1 MDGVNVRALLD
12 RTPIASVGLA
22 LMRDATGRDAPL
34 EAIRPARAER
44 LARDARVG
52 FWALSAG
59 MGTST
64 VAALVA
70 QRSAGAG
77 SAPLLVDLDRWAP
90 SLALRA
96 GIEAATVSD
105 ALVQPDRERALLS
118 RWEDVAFLPG
128 SPHLHR
134 EYDGARIAALLER
147 IARDRPLVIDLGAG
161 ADAIDPPVV
170 VGLTRLVLVTG
181 GRASQLQAAFC
192 ARDLLRTRPLAAG
205 VVVVGVERADAEL
218 IATRIGLPLLGAIP
232 HDAFLARDEFA
243 ARAPTMR
250 AVDELIRSL

>member
-1 MDGVNVRALLD
+1 MNVRALLD

-34 EAIRPARAER
+34 EAIRPAKAER
-44 LARDARVG
+44 LAVAARVA
-52 FWALSAG
+52 FWSLAAG
-59 MGTST
+59 MGAST
-64 VAALVA
+64 IAALVA

-96 GIEAATVSD
+96 AIDAATVCD
-105 ALVQPDRERALLS
+105 ALVQPDRERELLS
-118 RWEDVAFLPG
+118 RWEEVTFLPG

-134 EYDGARIAALLER
+134 EYDGERIAALLDR
-147 IARDRPLVIDLGAG
+147 LARGRPLVIDLGAG
-161 ADAIDPPVV
+161 ADALDPTLVA
-170 VGLTRLVLVTG
+170 GLTRLCVVTG

-192 ARDLLRTRPLAAG
+192 ARDLLRTRRLAAG
-205 VVVVGVERADAEL
+205 VVVVGLERADAEL
-218 IATRIGLPLLGAIP
+218 VGARIGLPLLGAIP
-232 HDAFLARDEFA
+232 HDPFLARDEFA

-250 AVDELIRSL
+250 AVDALIRSL

>member
-1 MDGVNVRALLD
+1 MNVRALLD

-34 EAIRPARAER
+34 EAIRPARPER
-44 LARDARVG
+44 LAIDARVA
-52 FWALSAG
+52 FWSLAAG

-64 VAALVA
+64 AAALVA
-70 QRSAGAG
+70 HRSAGAG

-96 GIEAATVSD
+96 GIDAATVSD
-105 ALVQPDRERALLS
+105 ALVQPDRERELLS
-118 RWEDVAFLPG
+118 RWDDVAFLPG

-134 EYDGARIAALLER
+134 EYDGTRIAALLDR
-147 IARDRPLVIDLGAG
+147 LARGRPLVIDLGAG
-161 ADAIDPPVV
+161 PDALDEAVIA
-170 VGLTRLVLVTG
+170 GLTRICLVTG

-192 ARDLLRTRPLAAG
+192 ARDLLRMRRVVAG
-205 VVVVGVERADAEL
+205 LVVVGLEQADAEL
-218 IATRIGLPLLGAIP
+218 VGARIAMPLLGAIP
-232 HDAFLARDEFA
+232 HDAFLARDDFA

-250 AVDELIRSL
+250 AIDALIRSL

>member
-1 MDGVNVRALLD
+1 MNVRALLD

-34 EAIRPARAER
+34 EAIRPVRPER
-44 LARDARVG
+44 LASGTRVA
-52 FWALSAG
+52 FWSLAAG

-64 VAALVA
+64 LAALVA

-77 SAPLLVDLDRWAP
+77 GAPLLADLDRWAP

-96 GIEAATVSD
+96 GIEAATIID
-105 ALVQPDRERALLS
+105 ALVQPDRERELLS
-118 RWEDVAFLPG
+118 RWEEVAFLPG

-134 EYDGARIAALLER
+134 EYDGVRIAALLER
-147 IARDRPLVIDLGAG
+147 LARGRPLVIDLGAG
-161 ADAIDPPVV
+161 ADALDPALMPA
-170 VGLTRLVLVTG
+170 LTRLCVVTG

-192 ARDLLRTRPLAAG
+192 ARDLLRARSIRSG
-205 VVVVGVERADAEL
+205 VVVVGAERADAEL
-218 IATRIGLPLLGAIP
+218 IGTRIGLPLLGAIP

-250 AVDELIRSL
+250 AVDALMRSL